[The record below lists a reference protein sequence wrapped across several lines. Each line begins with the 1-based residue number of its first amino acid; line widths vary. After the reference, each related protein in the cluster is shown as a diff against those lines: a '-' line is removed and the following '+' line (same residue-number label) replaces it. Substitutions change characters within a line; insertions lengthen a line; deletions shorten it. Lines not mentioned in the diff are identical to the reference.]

1 MEKTQLKLPK
11 ENPFV
16 MRPEE
21 DENIPKEFLGSRRCR
36 SLANITFVN
45 ESRPNLS
52 SNIRASTHLGIRVKL
67 FGLEN
72 LNLNF
77 IIRLRSTFLNTHLK
91 AFLNPVWRRYQVSAP
106 VLSNIDFLGQ
116 EVTADINVFF
126 TLDTTAE
133 LKLFYYVFEETS

>member
-1 MEKTQLKLPK
+1 MLEILYDQQLNCDNEAGLEIEEMSGMEKTQLKLPK

-72 LNLNF
+72 LFELYSLQKHIF
-77 IIRLRSTFLNTHLK
+77 EHALK
-91 AFLNPVWRRYQVSAP
+91 SISKSSLEKVSSIGA
-106 VLSNIDFLGQ
+106 SAIDF
-116 EVTADINVFF
+116 
-126 TLDTTAE
+126 
-133 LKLFYYVFEETS
+133 

>member
-1 MEKTQLKLPK
+1 MLEILYDQQLNCDNETGLEIEEMSEMEKTQLKLPK
-11 ENPFV
+11 ETPFV

-21 DENIPKEFLGSRRCR
+21 DENIRKEFLGSRRCR

-45 ESRPNLS
+45 ESRPNMS

-77 IIRLRSTFLNTHLK
+77 NIRLRSTFLNTHLK

-106 VLSNIDFLGQ
+106 VLSNIDF
-116 EVTADINVFF
+116 
-126 TLDTTAE
+126 
-133 LKLFYYVFEETS
+133 

>member
-1 MEKTQLKLPK
+1 MLEILYDQQLNCDNEAGLEIEEMSGMEKTQLKLPK
-11 ENPFV
+11 ETPFV

-72 LNLNF
+72 LF
-77 IIRLRSTFLNTHLK
+77 EFYYSPQKHIFEH
-91 AFLNPVWRRYQVSAP
+91 AFKSISKSSLEKVSSIGA
-106 VLSNIDFLGQ
+106 SAIDF
-116 EVTADINVFF
+116 
-126 TLDTTAE
+126 
-133 LKLFYYVFEETS
+133 

>member
-11 ENPFV
+11 ENQFV

-21 DENIPKEFLGSRRCR
+21 DENIPKEVLGSRRCR

-52 SNIRASTHLGIRVKL
+52 SNIRASTHLGIKVKL

-116 EVTADINVFF
+116 EVTADINVFSHWIQ
-126 TLDTTAE
+126 L
-133 LKLFYYVFEETS
+133 LN

>member
-1 MEKTQLKLPK
+1 MLEILYDQQLNCDNEAGLEIEEMSGMEKTQLKLPK

-72 LNLNF
+72 LNLNL

-106 VLSNIDFLGQ
+106 VLSIFR
-116 EVTADINVFF
+116 T
-126 TLDTTAE
+126 
-133 LKLFYYVFEETS
+133 